1 MRESISICL
10 AECQKIQEEHE
21 NLAGDQ
27 NRQDRMKADFEKWLE
42 EKA

>member
-10 AECQKIQEEHE
+10 AECQKMQEEHE
-21 NLAGDQ
+21 HLAGDQ
-27 NRQDRMKADFEKWLE
+27 NRHMKVDFEKWLE